1 MIGKK
6 YTSLSDGRVVE
17 VKDIFEDIVILGDN
31 SKIKTS
37 RLFDKNYFEEYIDPK
52 SFFSNQY
59 LLDSFA
65 QKIKQIPDEVI
76 KKMGSEK
83 SKRVN
88 ESLNQEDNFRPR
100 FDDVAVLPADPELE
114 KLELMRKYGIQNNE
128 TIEDS
133 HLKAQKQLEKFK
145 SLFED
150 TEEESEEILKIEVQ
164 NEEEEEEEEP
174 IIHHQEKTKN
184 IEKHKV
190 EDPIITMFENV
201 KRNKDFK
208 MTLDIVG
215 QIPRPDFIEMMED
228 SYNTSI
234 IEFLA
239 DEFTSK
245 LLNDPSIIKE
255 KIIEEIKKIV
265 YKQEISKVPEVAKTP
280 QKTTRQSREKKT
292 SIK

>member
-76 KKMGSEK
+76 QKMGSEK
-83 SKRVN
+83 SQSIN

-128 TIEDS
+128 SIEDP
-133 HLKAQKQLEKFK
+133 HLKAQKQLEQFK
-145 SLFED
+145 SLLED
-150 TEEESEEILKIEVQ
+150 IEEENEEILKIEVQ
-164 NEEEEEEEEP
+164 NEDEEQ
-174 IIHHQEKTKN
+174 IINYQQEKVKN
-184 IEKHKV
+184 IEIQQKV
-190 EDPIITMFENV
+190 EDPIITMFKNV

-234 IEFLA
+234 IEFIA

-245 LLNDPSIIKE
+245 LLNDPSMIKE

-265 YKQEISKVPEVAKTP
+265 YGQEISKTPEVVKTP